1 VKHSVGSIHID
12 GAAVRRERLQLMAS
26 DPRSIASLTI
36 SFGLV
41 AIPVKLY
48 SATIAAERISFNMLH
63 KSDGSRLKQQYV
75 CAAEGKVV
83 DRSEIVKGYE
93 FAKDQY
99 VMFTP
104 EEIKELEE
112 AGSAEIDIGEFVPLE
127 SVDPVYFERTYY
139 LAPDKGGSKPY
150 TLLVTALRDTKQCA
164 IGKWAAR
171 GREHIVVI
179 RPMDK
184 GLAMHQLHFQAEVRS
199 MQDLGIE
206 PATVSDAELKLA
218 RQLIGHQSSK
228 TFDAA
233 SYVDE
238 FKGRVEA
245 AIQKKVEGKEISLSQ
260 PPAAAKKGSNVIDL
274 MDMLRAS
281 LESRGASN
289 LEARKP
295 PKRAPAK
302 RAAKSAPARKPARG

>member
-1 VKHSVGSIHID
+1 
-12 GAAVRRERLQLMAS
+12 MAGEA
-26 DPRSIASLTI
+26 RSMASLTI

-48 SATIAAERISFNMLH
+48 SATVAAERISFNLLH
-63 KSDGSRLKQQYV
+63 KSDGSRLRQQYV
-75 CAAEGKVV
+75 CVAENKVV
-83 DRSEIVKGYE
+83 DRGEIVKGYE

-112 AGSAEIDIGEFVPLE
+112 AGRSSIDIGEFVPLE

-139 LAPDKGGSKPY
+139 LAPDRGGSKPY
-150 TLLVTALRDTKQCA
+150 TLLVTALRETRQCA
-164 IGKWAAR
+164 IGRWAAR

-184 GLAMHQLHFQAEVRS
+184 GLALHQLHFQAEVRS
-199 MQDLGIE
+199 ISELGIE
-206 PATVSDAELKLA
+206 PAQISEAELKLA
-218 RQLIGHQSSK
+218 RQLIGQQASK

-238 FKGRVEA
+238 FRGRVEA
-245 AIQKKVEGKEISLSQ
+245 AIQKKVEGKQISLAE
-260 PPAAAKKGSNVIDL
+260 PPAAPKQGNVIDL
-274 MDMLRAS
+274 MEMLRAS
-281 LESRGASN
+281 LEARGTPDAKS
-289 LEARKP
+289 RKP
-295 PKRAPAK
+295 PKRAAK
-302 RAAKSAPARKPARG
+302 TSASRKSSRG

>member
-1 VKHSVGSIHID
+1 
-12 GAAVRRERLQLMAS
+12 MA
-26 DPRSIASLTI
+26 DARSIASLTI

-63 KSDGSRLKQQYV
+63 KKDGSRLKQQYV
-75 CAAEGKVV
+75 CAQEGTVV

-99 VMFTP
+99 VMFSN

-112 AGSAEIDIGEFVPLE
+112 AGSTEIGIGEFVPLD

-139 LAPDKGGSKPY
+139 LAPDKGGAKPY
-150 TLLVTALRDTKQCA
+150 TLLVSALRESGQCA

-171 GREHIVVI
+171 GREHVVVI
-179 RPMDK
+179 RPMDV

-199 MQDLGIE
+199 MKDLGIE
-206 PATVSDAELKLA
+206 PASVSEAELKLA
-218 RQLIGHQSSK
+218 RQLIGQQSAK
-228 TFDAA
+228 VFDAA
-233 SYVDE
+233 TYVDE

-245 AIQKKVEGKEISLSQ
+245 AIQKKVEGKEISLAEK
-260 PPAAAKKGSNVIDL
+260 PAASKGGGNVIDL

-281 LESRGASN
+281 LQARGSSDAAARSGSARN
-289 LEARKP
+289 GSAGELEARKP
-295 PKRAPAK
+295 PKRAAKVPAK
-302 RAAKSAPARKPARG
+302 RTAAKSGAARKSSRG

>member
-1 VKHSVGSIHID
+1 
-12 GAAVRRERLQLMAS
+12 MA
-26 DPRSIASLTI
+26 DARSIASLTI

-63 KSDGSRLKQQYV
+63 KKDGSRLKQQYV
-75 CAAEGKVV
+75 CAQEGTVV

-99 VMFTP
+99 VMFSN

-112 AGSAEIDIGEFVPLE
+112 AGSTEIGIGEFVPLE

-139 LAPDKGGSKPY
+139 LAPDKGGAKPY
-150 TLLVTALRDTKQCA
+150 TLLVSALRESGQCA

-171 GREHIVVI
+171 GREHVVVI
-179 RPMDK
+179 RPMDV
-184 GLAMHQLHFQAEVRS
+184 GLAMHQLHFQAEVRT
-199 MQDLGIE
+199 MKDLGIE
-206 PATVSDAELKLA
+206 PANVSEAELKLA
-218 RQLIGHQSSK
+218 RQLIGQQSAK
-228 TFDAA
+228 VFDAA

-245 AIQKKVEGKEISLSQ
+245 AIQKKVEGKEISLAEK
-260 PPAAAKKGSNVIDL
+260 PAASKGGGNVIDL

-281 LESRGASN
+281 LQARGSSDTATARNGSARN
-289 LEARKP
+289 GSAGELEARKP
-295 PKRAPAK
+295 PKRAAKVPAK
-302 RAAKSAPARKPARG
+302 RTAAKSGAARKSSRG

>member
-1 VKHSVGSIHID
+1 
-12 GAAVRRERLQLMAS
+12 MA
-26 DPRSIASLTI
+26 DARSIASLTI

-63 KSDGSRLKQQYV
+63 KKDGSRLKQQYV
-75 CAAEGKVV
+75 CAQEGTVV

-99 VMFTP
+99 VMFSN

-112 AGSAEIDIGEFVPLE
+112 AGSTEVGIGEFVPLE

-139 LAPDKGGSKPY
+139 LAPDKGGAKPY
-150 TLLVTALRDTKQCA
+150 TLLVSALRESGQCA

-171 GREHIVVI
+171 GREHVVVI
-179 RPMDK
+179 RPMDV
-184 GLAMHQLHFQAEVRS
+184 GLAMHQLHFQAEVRT
-199 MQDLGIE
+199 MKDLGIE
-206 PATVSDAELKLA
+206 PASVSEAELKLA
-218 RQLIGHQSSK
+218 RQLIGQQSAK
-228 TFDAA
+228 VFDAA
-233 SYVDE
+233 AYVDE

-245 AIQKKVEGKEISLSQ
+245 AIQKKVEGKEISLAEK
-260 PPAAAKKGSNVIDL
+260 PAASKGGGNVIDL

-281 LESRGASN
+281 LQARGSSDAAARNGSARN
-289 LEARKP
+289 GSAGELEARKP
-295 PKRAPAK
+295 PKRAAKVPAK
-302 RAAKSAPARKPARG
+302 RTAAKSGAARKSSRG

>member
-1 VKHSVGSIHID
+1 
-12 GAAVRRERLQLMAS
+12 MA
-26 DPRSIASLTI
+26 DARSIASLTI

-63 KSDGSRLKQQYV
+63 KKDGSRLKQQYV
-75 CAAEGKVV
+75 CAQEGTVV

-99 VMFTP
+99 VMFSN

-112 AGSAEIDIGEFVPLE
+112 AGSTEVGIGEFVPLE

-139 LAPDKGGSKPY
+139 LAPDKGGAKPY
-150 TLLVTALRDTKQCA
+150 TLLVSALRESGQCA

-171 GREHIVVI
+171 GREHVVVI
-179 RPMDK
+179 RPMEV
-184 GLAMHQLHFQAEVRS
+184 GLAMHQLHFQAEVRT
-199 MQDLGIE
+199 MKDLGIE
-206 PATVSDAELKLA
+206 PASVSEAELKLA
-218 RQLIGHQSSK
+218 RQLIGQQSAK
-228 TFDAA
+228 VFDAA
-233 SYVDE
+233 AYVDE

-245 AIQKKVEGKEISLSQ
+245 AIQKKVEGKEISLAEK
-260 PPAAAKKGSNVIDL
+260 PAASKGGGNVIDL

-281 LESRGASN
+281 LQARGSSDAAARNGSARN
-289 LEARKP
+289 GSAGELEARKP
-295 PKRAPAK
+295 PKRAAKVPAK
-302 RAAKSAPARKPARG
+302 RTAAKSGAARKSSRG

>member
-1 VKHSVGSIHID
+1 
-12 GAAVRRERLQLMAS
+12 MAT
-26 DPRSIASLTI
+26 DARSIASLTI

-48 SATIAAERISFNMLH
+48 TATVAAERISFNLLH
-63 KSDGSRLKQQYV
+63 KADGSRLKQQYV
-75 CAAEGKVV
+75 CLHDGKVV

-112 AGSAEIDIGEFVPLE
+112 AGSAAIDIGEFVPLE
-127 SVDPVYFERTYY
+127 SVDPVYFDKTYY
-139 LAPDKGGSKPY
+139 LAPDKGGPKPY
-150 TLLVTALRDTKQCA
+150 TLLVTALRETKQCA
-164 IGKWAAR
+164 IGRWAAR

-179 RPMDK
+179 RAMQK
-184 GLAMHQLHFQAEVRS
+184 GLAMHQLHFEAEVRPITS
-199 MQDLGIE
+199 LGIE
-206 PATVSDAELKLA
+206 PATVSEGELKLA
-218 RQLIGHQSSK
+218 RQLIGQQSAK

-245 AIQKKVEGKEISLSQ
+245 AIQKKVEGKEVSLSEK
-260 PPAAAKKGSNVIDL
+260 PAAAPKGGNVIDL
-274 MDMLRAS
+274 MEMLRAS
-281 LESRGASN
+281 LQSREPARGTGDGKVADGKVVDVK
-289 LEARKP
+289 ARKP
-295 PKRAPAK
+295 PKRA
-302 RAAKSAPARKPARG
+302 AKSTAARKSSRG

>member
-1 VKHSVGSIHID
+1 
-12 GAAVRRERLQLMAS
+12 MAT
-26 DPRSIASLTI
+26 DARSIASLTI

-48 SATIAAERISFNMLH
+48 TATVAAERISFNLLH
-63 KSDGSRLKQQYV
+63 KADGSRLKQQYV
-75 CAAEGKVV
+75 CLADGKVV

-112 AGSAEIDIGEFVPLE
+112 AGSAAIDIGEFVPLE
-127 SVDPVYFERTYY
+127 SVDPVYFDKTYY
-139 LAPDKGGSKPY
+139 LAPDKGGPKPY
-150 TLLVTALRDTKQCA
+150 TLLVTALHETKQCA
-164 IGKWAAR
+164 IGRWAAR

-179 RPMDK
+179 RAMQK
-184 GLAMHQLHFQAEVRS
+184 GLAMHQLHFEAEVRPITS
-199 MQDLGIE
+199 LGIE
-206 PATVSDAELKLA
+206 PAAVSDGELKLA
-218 RQLIGHQSSK
+218 RQLIGQQSAK

-245 AIQKKVEGKEISLSQ
+245 AIQKKVEGKEVTLSDK
-260 PPAAAKKGSNVIDL
+260 PAAAPKSGNVIDL
-274 MDMLRAS
+274 MEMLRAS
-281 LESRGASN
+281 LQARGPADGKGADAKVADVK
-289 LEARKP
+289 ARKP
-295 PKRAPAK
+295 PKRA
-302 RAAKSAPARKPARG
+302 AKSTAARKSSRG

>member
-1 VKHSVGSIHID
+1 
-12 GAAVRRERLQLMAS
+12 MAEA
-26 DPRSIASLTI
+26 RSIASLTI

-63 KSDGSRLKQQYV
+63 RKDGSRLKQQYV
-75 CAAEGKVV
+75 CAQEGTVV

-99 VMFTP
+99 VMFTN

-112 AGSAEIDIGEFVPLE
+112 AGSSEIGIGEFVPLE

-139 LAPDKGGSKPY
+139 LAPDKGGAKPY
-150 TLLVTALRDTKQCA
+150 TLLVTALQESGQCA

-171 GREHIVVI
+171 GREHVVVI
-179 RPMDK
+179 RPLDTGM
-184 GLAMHQLHFQAEVRS
+184 AMHQLHFQAEVRP
-199 MQDLGIE
+199 MKDLGIE
-206 PATVSDAELKLA
+206 PANVSEAELKLA
-218 RQLIGHQSSK
+218 RQLIGQQSTK
-228 TFDAA
+228 LFDAA

-245 AIQKKVEGKEISLSQ
+245 AIQKKVEGKEISLAEK
-260 PPAAAKKGSNVIDL
+260 PAARQGGGNVIDL

-281 LESRGASN
+281 LQARGSSDAVVRNGSGRN
-289 LEARKP
+289 GSAEQLEARKP
-295 PKRAPAK
+295 PKRAAKVPAK
-302 RAAKSAPARKPARG
+302 RTAAKSGAARKSSRG

>member
-1 VKHSVGSIHID
+1 
-12 GAAVRRERLQLMAS
+12 MPS
-26 DPRSIASLTI
+26 DARSIASLTI

-48 SATIAAERISFNMLH
+48 SATIAAERISFNLLH
-63 KSDGSRLKQQYV
+63 KADGSRLRQQYV
-75 CAAEGKVV
+75 CLADGKVV

-99 VMFTP
+99 VIFTP

-112 AGSAEIDIGEFVPLE
+112 AGSSAIDIGEFVPLE

-164 IGKWAAR
+164 IGRYAAR

-179 RPMDK
+179 RPMGK
-184 GLAMHQLHFQAEVRS
+184 GLAMHQLYFQAEVRPIK
-199 MQDLGIE
+199 DLGIE
-206 PATVSDAELKLA
+206 PSVVSEGELKLA

-228 TFDAA
+228 TFDAG

-245 AIQKKVEGKEISLSQ
+245 AIQKKVEGKQISLSEK
-260 PPAAAKKGSNVIDL
+260 PTTTVKSGNVIDL
-274 MDMLRAS
+274 MEMLRAS
-281 LESRGASN
+281 LESRGVAASAD
-289 LEARKP
+289 LKTRKP
-295 PKRAPAK
+295 PKRAAK
-302 RAAKSAPARKPARG
+302 TTAARKSSRA

>member
-1 VKHSVGSIHID
+1 
-12 GAAVRRERLQLMAS
+12 MPS
-26 DPRSIASLTI
+26 DARSLASLTI

-48 SATIAAERISFNMLH
+48 SATVAAERISFNLLH
-63 KSDGSRLKQQYV
+63 KADGSRLRQQYV
-75 CAAEGKVV
+75 CLADGKVV
-83 DRSEIVKGYE
+83 ERSEIVKGYE

-99 VMFTP
+99 VIFTP

-112 AGSAEIDIGEFVPLE
+112 AGSSAIDIGEFVPLE

-164 IGKWAAR
+164 IGRYAAR

-184 GLAMHQLHFQAEVRS
+184 GLAMHQLYFQAEVRPIK
-199 MQDLGIE
+199 DLGIE
-206 PATVSDAELKLA
+206 PSVVSEGELKLA

-228 TFDAA
+228 TFDAG

-245 AIQKKVEGKEISLSQ
+245 AIQKKVEGKQISLSEK
-260 PPAAAKKGSNVIDL
+260 PTTTVKSGNVIDL
-274 MDMLRAS
+274 MEMLRAS
-281 LESRGASN
+281 LESRGAAASAD
-289 LEARKP
+289 LKTRKP
-295 PKRAPAK
+295 PKRAAK
-302 RAAKSAPARKPARG
+302 APAARKSSRG